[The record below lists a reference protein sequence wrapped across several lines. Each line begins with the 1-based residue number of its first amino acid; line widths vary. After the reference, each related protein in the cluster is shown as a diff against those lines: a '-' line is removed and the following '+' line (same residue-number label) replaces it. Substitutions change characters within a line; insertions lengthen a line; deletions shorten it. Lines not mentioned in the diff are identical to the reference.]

1 MRKEANMIF
10 KRKIYSKMLESGS
23 MNQMEEPLDKLSVN
37 LGYLYEN
44 IVAQCLTVCGNK
56 LSTSLQT
63 GID

>member
-1 MRKEANMIF
+1 
-10 KRKIYSKMLESGS
+10 

-44 IVAQCLTVCGNK
+44 IVAQCLTACGNK

>member
-1 MRKEANMIF
+1 
-10 KRKIYSKMLESGS
+10 

-44 IVAQCLTVCGNK
+44 IVAQCLTASGNK
-56 LSTSLQT
+56 LSTSIQT

>member
-1 MRKEANMIF
+1 MIF

-44 IVAQCLTVCGNK
+44 IVAQYLTACGNK